1 MVKKGVSEYEKKRT
15 QHRTKKAD
23 KDLNII
29 IYATL
34 IPLIIYLIF
43 GNDIMNFAKTSE
55 MNIWLRFIPAMLI
68 QFSLAGLGSLI
79 VICYRREELE
89 EYGLVKNNF
98 FKTIILSLVVCIPS
112 MIFLLVNNE
121 INSYLPLKG
130 CFFTSL
136 FLNSNY
142 PTNILGYILIA
153 FVWGIVEGF
162 NYVVIS
168 KKINERYISKN
179 KWLNYGAIVC
189 GIVCVLIHGMVGFDL
204 YTIFE
209 ALTTFIIIYGMLI
222 VKEKTNN
229 AWVCI
234 FIFLFFWNAI
244 E

>member
-1 MVKKGVSEYEKKRT
+1 MRKKELSIE
-15 QHRTKKAD
+15 QKKAD

-34 IPLIIYLIF
+34 ISLIVYLIF

-55 MNIWLRFIPAMLI
+55 MNIWLRFIPVMLL
-68 QFSLAGLGSLI
+68 QFGLAGLGSLI
-79 VICYRREELE
+79 VICYRKEKLK

-98 FKTIILSLVVCIPS
+98 FKTVILSLVVCIPS
-112 MIFLLVNNE
+112 MIFMLVNNE

-130 CFFTSL
+130 CFFTNL

-153 FVWGIVEGF
+153 FVWGILEGF

-179 KWLNYGAIVC
+179 KWLNYGAIVS
-189 GIVCVLIHGMVGFDL
+189 GLVCVLSHGMVGFDL

-229 AWVCI
+229 ACGCI

-244 E
+244 

>member
-1 MVKKGVSEYEKKRT
+1 MKKKELTVEQKN
-15 QHRTKKAD
+15 AD

-29 IYATL
+29 IYSTL

-43 GNDIMNFAKTSE
+43 GNNIMNFVKISE
-55 MNIWLRFIPAMLI
+55 MNIWLRFVPVMLI
-68 QFSLAGLGSLI
+68 QFGLAGLGSLI
-79 VICYRREELE
+79 VICYRKEKLK

-98 FKTIILSLVVCIPS
+98 LKTIILSSIVCIPS
-112 MIFLLVNNE
+112 MIFLLMNNE

-136 FLNSNY
+136 FLNSDI

-153 FVWGIVEGF
+153 IVWGFIEGF
-162 NYVVIS
+162 NYVVVS

-189 GIVCVLIHGMVGFDL
+189 GIACVLIHGMVGFDFH
-204 YTIFE
+204 TIFE
-209 ALTTFIIIYGMLI
+209 AVTTFILIYGMLI
-222 VKEKTNN
+222 VKENTNN
-229 AWVCI
+229 AWGCI

-244 E
+244 

>member
-43 GNDIMNFAKTSE
+43 GKDIMNFAKTSE

-121 INSYLPLKG
+121 INSYLQ
-130 CFFTSL
+130 
-136 FLNSNY
+136 
-142 PTNILGYILIA
+142 
-153 FVWGIVEGF
+153 
-162 NYVVIS
+162 
-168 KKINERYISKN
+168 
-179 KWLNYGAIVC
+179 
-189 GIVCVLIHGMVGFDL
+189 
-204 YTIFE
+204 
-209 ALTTFIIIYGMLI
+209 
-222 VKEKTNN
+222 
-229 AWVCI
+229 
-234 FIFLFFWNAI
+234 
-244 E
+244 

>member
-1 MVKKGVSEYEKKRT
+1 MRKKELSIE
-15 QHRTKKAD
+15 QKKAD

-34 IPLIIYLIF
+34 IPQIIYLIF

-55 MNIWLRFIPAMLI
+55 MNIWLRFIPVMLI

-79 VICYRREELE
+79 VICYRKEELK

-229 AWVCI
+229 AWGCI

-244 E
+244 

>member
-1 MVKKGVSEYEKKRT
+1 MKKELSVKQKNS
-15 QHRTKKAD
+15 D

-29 IYATL
+29 LFSTL

-43 GNDIMNFAKTSE
+43 GNNIMNFSKISE
-55 MNIWLRFIPAMLI
+55 INIWLRFIPVMFI
-68 QFSLAGLGSLI
+68 QFGLAGLGSLI
-79 VICYRREELE
+79 VICDRKEKLK

-112 MIFLLVNNE
+112 MIFLLMNNE

-130 CFFTSL
+130 CIFTKL
-136 FLNSNY
+136 FLNSNF
-142 PTNILGYILIA
+142 PTNILGYILII
-153 FVWGIVEGF
+153 FVWGFAEGF

-179 KWLNYGAIVC
+179 KWLNYGAIAC
-189 GIVCVLIHGMVGFDL
+189 GLVGVLIHGMIGFNL
-204 YTIFE
+204 YTLFE

-229 AWVCI
+229 AWGCI

-244 E
+244 

>member
-1 MVKKGVSEYEKKRT
+1 MKKKELSIE
-15 QHRTKKAD
+15 QKKAD

-55 MNIWLRFIPAMLI
+55 MNIWLRFIPVMLV

-79 VICYRREELE
+79 VICYRKEELK

-136 FLNSNY
+136 ILNSNY

-229 AWVCI
+229 AWGCI

-244 E
+244 

>member
-1 MVKKGVSEYEKKRT
+1 MKKKELSIE
-15 QHRTKKAD
+15 QKKAD

-55 MNIWLRFIPAMLI
+55 MNIWLRFIPVMLV
-68 QFSLAGLGSLI
+68 QFSLAGLESLI
-79 VICYRREELE
+79 VICYRKEELK

-229 AWVCI
+229 AWGCI

-244 E
+244 

>member
-1 MVKKGVSEYEKKRT
+1 
-15 QHRTKKAD
+15 
-23 KDLNII
+23 
-29 IYATL
+29 
-34 IPLIIYLIF
+34 
-43 GNDIMNFAKTSE
+43 
-55 MNIWLRFIPAMLI
+55 MNIWLRFIPVMLI

-79 VICYRREELE
+79 VICYRKEELK

-162 NYVVIS
+162 NYVVIY
-168 KKINERYISKN
+168 KKIK
-179 KWLNYGAIVC
+179 
-189 GIVCVLIHGMVGFDL
+189 LIFFKIL
-204 YTIFE
+204 CSLKFFCTSSN
-209 ALTTFIIIYGMLI
+209 FIILPPHLYLSTVYLYLNTNSFIDILSGIRKVALI
-222 VKEKTNN
+222 
-229 AWVCI
+229 
-234 FIFLFFWNAI
+234 L
-244 E
+244 

>member
-1 MVKKGVSEYEKKRT
+1 MRKKELSIE
-15 QHRTKKAD
+15 QKKAD

-55 MNIWLRFIPAMLI
+55 MNIWLRFIPVMLI

-79 VICYRREELE
+79 VICYRKEELK

-136 FLNSNY
+136 FLNPNY

-189 GIVCVLIHGMVGFDL
+189 GIVCVLIHGMVGLDL

-229 AWVCI
+229 AWGCI

-244 E
+244 

>member
-1 MVKKGVSEYEKKRT
+1 MRKKELSIE
-15 QHRTKKAD
+15 QKKAD

-55 MNIWLRFIPAMLI
+55 MNIWLRFIPVMLI

-79 VICYRREELE
+79 VICYRKEELK

-136 FLNSNY
+136 FSNY

-189 GIVCVLIHGMVGFDL
+189 GIVCVLIHGMVGLDL

-229 AWVCI
+229 AWGC
-234 FIFLFFWNAI
+234 IFLFFWNAI
-244 E
+244 